1 MQPFHWFSKSA
12 AMKQFLRDVTEN
24 KERVST
30 QRGHLLTD
38 TFSYSPHSLLL
49 PTSLVSPRR
58 RNSSPRYTVLL
69 TSLQALPPSLTTQF
83 LPRVFQVPGLPLLQ
97 GRSTV
102 LFPLQRPSV
111 PTGVLLAPE
120 CLLGCQ
126 LLKKFTGLLHS
137 VFSLRDNSHTVDGE
151 LPRSRISWQ
160 RSVLDVQQ
168 QPKNVSCKILQDAV
182 AMLVAATHRLTY
194 L

>member
-1 MQPFHWFSKSA
+1 
-12 AMKQFLRDVTEN
+12 MKQFLRDVTEN

-49 PTSLVSPRR
+49 PTSLGFTQEKKFLSPLHI
-58 RNSSPRYTVLL
+58 VLL
-69 TSLQALPPSLTTQF
+69 TSLQALPPSFTTQF

-151 LPRSRISWQ
+151 LPRSRIS
-160 RSVLDVQQ
+160 
-168 QPKNVSCKILQDAV
+168 
-182 AMLVAATHRLTY
+182 
-194 L
+194 

>member
-1 MQPFHWFSKSA
+1 MI
-12 AMKQFLRDVTEN
+12 L
-24 KERVST
+24 
-30 QRGHLLTD
+30 
-38 TFSYSPHSLLL
+38 
-49 PTSLVSPRR
+49 SLVSPPTLIQNAALSLVLKICCHEAVPERCHR
-58 RNSSPRYTVLL
+58 KQGEGFHPERTPLDRHFQLLSPLPSPPYIPCFTQEKKFLSQLHIVLL
-69 TSLQALPPSLTTQF
+69 TSLQALPPSFTTQF

-151 LPRSRISWQ
+151 LPRSRIS
-160 RSVLDVQQ
+160 
-168 QPKNVSCKILQDAV
+168 
-182 AMLVAATHRLTY
+182 
-194 L
+194 